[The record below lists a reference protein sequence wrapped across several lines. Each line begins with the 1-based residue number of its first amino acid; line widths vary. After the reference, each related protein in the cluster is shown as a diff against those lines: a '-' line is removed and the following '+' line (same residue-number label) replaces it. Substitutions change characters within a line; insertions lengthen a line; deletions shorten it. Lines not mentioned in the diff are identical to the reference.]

1 MQYFV
6 TQQEMREKLSEVSKA
21 HEKELA
27 DMTAANAVP
36 KAQLE
41 KAPADVKDLQQQTV
55 DRLAER
61 LAAAQA
67 ELEANKGQCIS
78 LQSAL
83 NNVTEELE
91 AVRRKLSKTEMK
103 SAEDLQRQTVDR
115 QAETAVLKE
124 ELSGLENKNREL
136 IKNEDKLRK
145 QSSAMQASLE
155 ASNAE
160 TASVKAALS
169 TLEKQL
175 KEMHEEDSKKAEK
188 MAMDKDQ
195 IEQLKARVAFLD
207 RELQGAAL
215 VREHEILCRKIYES
229 SI

>member
-6 TQQEMREKLSEVSKA
+6 TQQEMREKLSEVGKA
-21 HEKELA
+21 HEKEPA
-27 DMTAANAVP
+27 DMNAANEVP

-41 KAPADVKDLQQQTV
+41 KAPADVKDLQHQTV
-55 DRLAER
+55 DKLAAM

>member
-6 TQQEMREKLSEVSKA
+6 TKQEMREKLSEVSKA

-27 DMTAANAVP
+27 DMNAANAALT
-36 KAQLE
+36 AQLE

-55 DRLAER
+55 DKLAAR
-61 LAAAQA
+61 LAAAEA
-67 ELEANKGQCIS
+67 ELEAKKGQCIS

-91 AVRRKLSKTEMK
+91 AVRRKVSKAETK
-103 SAEDLQRQTVDR
+103 SAEDSRRQTVDR

-124 ELSGLENKNREL
+124 ELSGLENKTREL

-145 QSSAMQASLE
+145 QSSAMQALLE

-160 TASVKAALS
+160 TAAVKAALS

-175 KEMHEEDSKKAEK
+175 KEMHEEDSKKAGK
-188 MAMDKDQ
+188 MAMDNDQ

-215 VREHEILCRKIYES
+215 VIKHELIC
-229 SI
+229 